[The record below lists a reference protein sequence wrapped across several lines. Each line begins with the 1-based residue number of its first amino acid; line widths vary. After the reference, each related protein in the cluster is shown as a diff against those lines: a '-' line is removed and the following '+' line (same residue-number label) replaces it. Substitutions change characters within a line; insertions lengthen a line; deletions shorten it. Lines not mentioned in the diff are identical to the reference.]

1 MIHKQTTKEVL
12 SASIHDLATTKP
24 FSKITIRE
32 IAYNCGVSAT
42 TFYNHFHDKFDLI
55 IWEFNIKIENIYK
68 KFEDGEIT
76 WKGVIVELI
85 ELFGDDQQFYI
96 NAIRDHQSGNLFFE
110 TKDVR
115 AIELFT
121 DIVEKRTGKKPSE
134 EINFDLTLYVK
145 GISYCIAEWYVNT
158 PEYSKEALAE
168 YLYNIRPSKL
178 QDIIK

>member
-1 MIHKQTTKEVL
+1 
-12 SASIHDLATTKP
+12 
-24 FSKITIRE
+24 
-32 IAYNCGVSAT
+32 
-42 TFYNHFHDKFDLI
+42 
-55 IWEFNIKIENIYK
+55 
-68 KFEDGEIT
+68 
-76 WKGVIVELI
+76 
-85 ELFGDDQQFYI
+85 
-96 NAIRDHQSGNLFFE
+96 RDHKSGNLFFE

-134 EINFDLTLYVK
+134 EIIFDLNLYVK
-145 GISYCIAEWYVNT
+145 GISYCIAEWYINT